1 MLDIPTNTPDGRIEV
16 IAPYRDWIGE
26 RWFVLPNPVYGSWLD
41 ALDGDAKTPAEPAR
55 GRTCG
60 AENAMTTTREN
71 IPARERLIFALDVPD
86 HAQAIDWMDRLGDSV
101 AFYKIGLELLAGGR
115 YFDVL
120 RELKTRGKRIFVD
133 LKLHDVPATVAG
145 AVRGLAHYGADFC
158 TVHCDGRAM
167 LEAAAQAKGDMRLLA
182 VTVLT
187 SNDQSDLAALG
198 VRDDVA
204 ATVIA
209 RAKLAQDAG
218 IDGVVCAG
226 ADLRA
231 LRAAAPHLLTVCPG
245 IRPAGPAND
254 DQKRVADVRGA
265 IADGADYLVI
275 GRPIRQ
281 AADPRAMADEIVTQI
296 ESAFATLA

>member
-1 MLDIPTNTPDGRIEV
+1 MRTTHETIPT
-16 IAPYRDWIGE
+16 
-26 RWFVLPNPVYGSWLD
+26 
-41 ALDGDAKTPAEPAR
+41 
-55 GRTCG
+55 
-60 AENAMTTTREN
+60 
-71 IPARERLIFALDVPD
+71 RERLIFALDVPD
-86 HAQAIDWMDRLGDSV
+86 YAQAIDWMDRLGDSV
-101 AFYKIGLELLAGGR
+101 AFYKIGLELLTGGR

-133 LKLHDVPATVAG
+133 LKLHDVPATVSG
-145 AVRGLAHYGADFC
+145 AVRGLAHCGADFC
-158 TVHCDGRAM
+158 TVHCDSRAM
-167 LEAAAQAKGDMRLLA
+167 LEAATQAKGDMRLLA

-204 ATVIA
+204 ATVVA

-231 LRAAAPHLLTVCPG
+231 LRVAAPHLLTVCPG

-254 DQKRVADVRGA
+254 DQKRVTDVRSA

-281 AADPRAMADEIVTQI
+281 AADPRGTADEIVTQI
-296 ESAFATLA
+296 ESALAAHA